1 MKAPRALEWESP
13 ILSPSLD
20 RLIATFPLPVII
32 HDDQDRIL
40 QMSEGW
46 THFSGYT
53 LADVHTLD
61 DWTEAAYGERR
72 GWVKDYIDSIF
83 AEDRTLDHGEWVIRA
98 KDGGK
103 RVWHF
108 LSTPLGVVQGRRLLL
123 AVAADVTELKRTEEA
138 LRKTEELLTQG
149 MRLGHLGIFDHDQ
162 ITDAIYWSPEIWSIC
177 LWDPKERPTLAEYAM
192 RIHPDDRD
200 RIVTEIGRAHDPAG
214 NGSYD
219 VEHRIIAGDGT
230 TRWIRVRSQTFFDGT
245 GASRR
250 AVRTVGALMD
260 VTEQKQAEQEREWL
274 LEREQELRSAA
285 EAANRIKDE
294 FLSTLSHELR
304 TPLTAIL
311 GWTLLLRQKTFD
323 AETNRALETI
333 ERNARAQQKLI
344 EDILDASRIVS
355 GSLRLDFRRTQL
367 TAVIAD
373 ATDGIHPAAEAKSIM
388 VHTELDP
395 GIVVSGDPDRLQ
407 QVAGNLLSNAIKF
420 TPQNGNV
427 WVRLRRKGNRAE
439 FCVQDSGQGIEHAFL
454 PYVFDR
460 FRQAD
465 SSTVRRH
472 GGLGLGL
479 AITRH
484 IVELHGG
491 SIRARSLGKDRGAT
505 FTIDLPCLS
514 VTESTAVGP
523 QPGLRMQEGMNPKLF
538 NLSESG

>member
-1 MKAPRALEWESP
+1 MKAPRALEWEP
-13 ILSPSLD
+13 RILSPSLD
-20 RLIATFPLPVII
+20 RLIAAFPLPVII

-53 LADVHTLD
+53 LADVHTMD

-72 GWVKDYIDSIF
+72 KWVKDYIDSLF
-83 AEDRTLDHGEWVIRA
+83 AENRTLDHGEWVIRA
-98 KDGGK
+98 KDGAK

-123 AVAADVTELKRTEEA
+123 AVASDVTELKRTEEA
-138 LRKTEELLTQG
+138 LRKTEELLRQG
-149 MRLGHLGIFDHDQ
+149 VRVAHLGIFEHDQ

-177 LWDPKERPTLAEYAM
+177 LWDPHERPTLAEYVT

-200 RIVTEIGRAHDPAG
+200 RITTEIGHAHDPAG

-230 TRWIRVRSQTFFDGT
+230 TRWIRVRSQTFFDGK

-285 EAANRIKDE
+285 EAANRMKDE
-294 FLSTLSHELR
+294 FLLTLSHELR
-304 TPLTAIL
+304 TPLTSIL
-311 GWTLLLRQKTFD
+311 GWTSLLRQKTFD

-333 ERNARAQQKLI
+333 ERNARALQKLI
-344 EDILDASRIVS
+344 EDILDVSRIVS
-355 GSLRLDFRRTQL
+355 GSFRLDLRPTKL
-367 TAVIAD
+367 TAVIED
-373 ATDGIHPAAEAKSIM
+373 ATDGVHPAAEAKSIM
-388 VHTELDP
+388 VHKELDP
-395 GIVVSGDPDRLQ
+395 GIVVSGDPDRLL

-420 TPQNGNV
+420 TPQDGNV
-427 WVRLRRKGNRAE
+427 WVRLHRKGNRAE
-439 FCVQDSGQGIEHAFL
+439 FCVQDSGQGIDHAFL
-454 PYVFDR
+454 PYIFDR

-491 SIRARSLGKDRGAT
+491 SIRARSVGKDRGAT

-514 VTESTAVGP
+514 ITDSTHPLNPSAFSQRRTEAGHASTG
-523 QPGLRMQEGMNPKLF
+523 
-538 NLSESG
+538 

>member
-72 GWVKDYIDSIF
+72 GWVRDYIDSIF

-108 LSTPLGVVQGRRLLL
+108 LSTPLGIVQGRRLLL

-230 TRWIRVRSQTFFDGT
+230 TRWIRVRSQTFFEGT

-304 TPLTAIL
+304 TPLTSIL

-344 EDILDASRIVS
+344 EDILDVSRIIS
-355 GSLRLDFRRTQL
+355 SSLRLDFRPTQL

-484 IVELHGG
+484 LVELHGG

-514 VTESTAVGP
+514 VTESTAGEL